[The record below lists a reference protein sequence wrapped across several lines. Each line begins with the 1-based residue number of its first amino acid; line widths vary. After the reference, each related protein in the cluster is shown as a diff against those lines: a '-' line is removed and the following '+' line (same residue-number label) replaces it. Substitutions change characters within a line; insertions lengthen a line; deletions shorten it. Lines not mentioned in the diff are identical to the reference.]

1 MRFLVLV
8 DSFLSTSKM
17 DRPVADPEVSPTIQ
31 IIASEK
37 KKKNTGTQSSREKT
51 CLVHRE
57 KDVTKCYAYWE
68 KKVVTYNLMSYLSYA
83 LR

>member
-1 MRFLVLV
+1 
-8 DSFLSTSKM
+8 M
-17 DRPVADPEVSPTIQ
+17 DRPVADLEVSPTIQ
-31 IIASEK
+31 ITASEK
-37 KKKNTGTQSSREKT
+37 KNPVLTESSREKT

-57 KDVTKCYAYWE
+57 KDVTKCYTYWE